1 MSPKIG
7 VSESALLTDIAMC
20 VNYYRLFSPGLDCC
34 VHAPLQLDD
43 GTRWQPGIIVMI
55 NHGELKQC
63 DPGPNY
69 DCFTGPP
76 NFVLDVFPGDDLL
89 DYENRRTAFERA
101 KVLEYVAVRHTDPV
115 SWIWNR
121 LVAGKFTEIETADNE
136 YIISTAL
143 PGLRIPAVAFSATGG
158 PSWVRSHVVSVAL
171 VTTTSWRQ
179 SGGPIQAGHKDRD
192 RGPCC
197 PRGVRGPTAIS
208 MASSHAVRLAWQQ
221 TRCPRRRKIG
231 EQGIKSPTLARHVT
245 KSRVCGPKC

>member
-143 PGLRIPAVAFSATGG
+143 PGLRIPAVAFKQRD
-158 PSWVRSHVVSVAL
+158 WWSVMGA
-171 VTTTSWRQ
+171 
-179 SGGPIQAGHKDRD
+179 IA
-192 RGPCC
+192 
-197 PRGVRGPTAIS
+197 RGVSR
-208 MASSHAVRLAWQQ
+208 
-221 TRCPRRRKIG
+221 IG
-231 EQGIKSPTLARHVT
+231 HHNFMETIWRPDP
-245 KSRVCGPKC
+245 SRAQRSG